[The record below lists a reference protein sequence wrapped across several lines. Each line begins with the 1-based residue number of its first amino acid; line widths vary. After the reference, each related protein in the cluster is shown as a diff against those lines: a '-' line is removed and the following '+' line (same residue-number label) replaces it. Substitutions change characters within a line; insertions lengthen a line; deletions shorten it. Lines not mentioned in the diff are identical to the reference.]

1 VKRDLILLCA
11 LTAIAFSMLV
21 GLGLWQLSRL
31 EWKQSLTTRI
41 EERMSEKPVTLAD
54 AQQAWKKNRDVEYL
68 RLSFNGQFR
77 HDGEAH
83 YFTVIK
89 SKTGWR
95 VITPFETTSGQIVMV
110 DRGFIP
116 AAKKD
121 PRTRAQGQVE
131 GQQTVIG
138 LARATGIKGT
148 FSPETSLEKNNWFW
162 RDLNGMAEANLPAS
176 DRARVMP
183 FFVEQEV
190 SNIPGGWPRGG
201 VTRVKLSNRHLQ
213 YVFTWF
219 GLAAALLGVFVVHL
233 RGRKRARPFT

>member
-11 LTAIAFSMLV
+11 LTAIAFSMLI
-21 GLGLWQLSRL
+21 GLGVWQLSRL
-31 EWKQSLTTRI
+31 EWTQSLTTRI
-41 EERMSEKPVTLAD
+41 EERMAEQPVTLTD

-68 RLSFNGQFR
+68 RLRFKGQFR
-77 HDGEAH
+77 HDAESH

-89 SKTGWR
+89 GKTGWR
-95 VITPFETTSGQIVMV
+95 VITPLETPGGQIVMV
-110 DRGFIP
+110 DRGFVP
-116 AAKKD
+116 ATKKD
-121 PRTRAQGQVE
+121 PRTRAQGQVK

-162 RDLNGMAEANLPAS
+162 RDLNGMVEANLLAS

-201 VTRVKLSNRHLQ
+201 VTQVQLSNRHLQ
-213 YVFTWF
+213 YAVTWF
-219 GLAAALLGVFVVHL
+219 GLAAALLGVFAIHL
-233 RGRKRARPFT
+233 HGRLRPRSFT